1 MPTLGSPLY
10 QRCLQSNCSPS
21 AVLDHIHAGKPIVT
35 AVVLTVLHP
44 FLDRTSSHNHCY
56 SPGAAAYWSATA
68 ISHALEALGG
78 QFDWVQRSLVFVYV
92 RLEHGSHQLYIS
104 PILATRVKR

>member
-35 AVVLTVLHP
+35 AGPYRSPSL
-44 FLDRTSSHNHCY
+44 LDRTSSHNHCY

-78 QFDWVQRSLVFVYV
+78 QFDWVQRSLLFVYV
-92 RLEHGSHQLYIS
+92 GLEHGSHQLYIS